1 MNSTRLYFNRS
12 KISKILAAVE
22 SGTEHRNPFATAL
35 DGKERMRE
43 PGILLV
49 GDRGI
54 YIIGNEKRSMSPA
67 KSGLIAYASGC
78 DPRKNPDWSYQ
89 KDLIWSGDDGA
100 EFLSLDEAKDC
111 LLSGKHPFVDIT
123 PTTLSWGS

>member
-22 SGTEHRNPFATAL
+22 SGTGHRNPFATAF

-54 YIIGNEKRSMSPA
+54 YIIGNEKRSVSPA
-67 KSGLIAYASGC
+67 KSGLIAYASEYPSIALC
-78 DPRKNPDWSYQ
+78 
-89 KDLIWSGDDGA
+89 
-100 EFLSLDEAKDC
+100 LSI
-111 LLSGKHPFVDIT
+111 LSRFALPHFMA
-123 PTTLSWGS
+123 